1 MEIIQEIL
9 AHPNGLYYLLVP
21 VFSGLIGLAT
31 NFIGIQMMFK
41 PTEFIGLK
49 PVMGWQGIIPA
60 RAKKFAALQMD
71 QVEKIIDVQEVLEKI
86 DIDGVNKQIQ
96 PNLQQLI
103 EQVMADAESRATK
116 VYWEKIPSF
125 LKKRLYRK
133 IENELPDT
141 VRRLMDDIKENHQ
154 SLLDIKQMVINRFDE
169 DKGLLVRL
177 IKKTI
182 DTELGFLVKS
192 GLVLG
197 FIFGIIQMIVF
208 FKYPDTWYVLPVG
221 GFVVGY
227 ITNWI
232 AIKLMFWPLD
242 PIKIGPFVLQ
252 GVFIKRKDQVA
263 KDYSETLTESVLN
276 AETFANYILR
286 SESSSPLNKLL
297 KFYLNDAIDRSLGG
311 SKHLVLY
318 SMGADN
324 YINFK
329 SSFYENLSSENLPL
343 SVQAGIAYTEQEINL
358 SEIIE
363 SRMKEFT
370 PRELDGFVR
379 PIFEEDEWLLYV
391 VGGSLGFL
399 AGWGQLVLMF
409 SS

>member
-1 MEIIQEIL
+1 
-9 AHPNGLYYLLVP
+9 
-21 VFSGLIGLAT
+21 
-31 NFIGIQMMFK
+31 
-41 PTEFIGLK
+41 
-49 PVMGWQGIIPA
+49 
-60 RAKKFAALQMD
+60 
-71 QVEKIIDVQEVLEKI
+71 
-86 DIDGVNKQIQ
+86 
-96 PNLQQLI
+96 
-103 EQVMADAESRATK
+103 
-116 VYWEKIPSF
+116 
-125 LKKRLYRK
+125 
-133 IENELPDT
+133 
-141 VRRLMDDIKENHQ
+141 MDDIKENHQ

-363 SRMKEFT
+363 SRMQEFT
-370 PRELDGFVR
+370 PSELDGFVR